1 MIDTVIL
8 SLPTTEAEILRR
20 SIDGTPA
27 WSLQGRKVAYD
38 TYIKEPLAEDLES
51 GLYFPKATA
60 FRRKGTNGFWSAS
73 LRIEFSA
80 PKLVYGNNIEEL
92 SEAQFDDVVVALDD
106 RLRRLGLTINVEQ
119 LKTASVRAVHYSKNI
134 EMQDGYSA
142 MYAIA
147 EISKINLNT
156 RFDLSRTRYMND
168 GQSLCMY
175 TRSHSFVIYD
185 KMADLL
191 RGKGKAIDMS
201 QTQKQ
206 DTLAAT
212 MKGRDVLRLEVRLS
226 EKRKM
231 NAVFRKAGF
240 AENPTFRDVFA
251 TDKSKAVLNH
261 YWQTTVAGN
270 GHILFAHAPTPKEVL
285 KYLLLAIP
293 GMGARQAIFLT
304 GLLLL
309 IRDGNG
315 IRELRTILTQYV
327 ANRTWYRIADEI
339 KATEASMAT
348 LQPRGWYGQIVSA
361 LSIYQPFQMGNE
373 CPDGVKLTV

>member
-8 SLPTTEAEILRR
+8 SMPTTEAEILRK
-20 SIDGTPA
+20 STDGTPA
-27 WSLQGRKVAYD
+27 WSLQSRKIAYD
-38 TYIKEPLAEDLES
+38 TYIKEPLAEDVES
-51 GLYFPKATA
+51 GLYFPKVTA
-60 FRRKGTNGFWSAS
+60 FRRKGSNGSWSAS
-73 LRIEFSA
+73 VRIEFSA
-80 PKLVYGNNIEEL
+80 PKLIYGNNIEEL
-92 SEAQFDDVVVALDD
+92 AEAQFDAVVAALND
-106 RLRRLGLTINVEQ
+106 RLQRLGLTIGAEQ
-119 LKTASVRAVHYSKNI
+119 LKTASVRAVHYSKNV

-185 KMADLL
+185 KVADLL
-191 RGKGKAIDMS
+191 RGKGKAIDVS

-206 DTLAAT
+206 SALATT
-212 MKGRDVLRLEVRLS
+212 MKGRDVLRFEVRLS

-231 NAVFRKAGF
+231 NTVLRKAGF

-261 YWQTTVAGN
+261 YWQTTVAGS
-270 GHILFAHAPTPKEVL
+270 GHVLFAHAPTPKEVL

-293 GMGARQAIFLT
+293 GIGAKRAIFLT

-315 IRELRTILTQYV
+315 IRELRAILTQYV
-327 ANRTWYRIADEI
+327 EDRTWYRIAGEI
-339 KATEASMAT
+339 KSTEASMTT

-361 LSIYQPFQMGNE
+361 LAIYKPFQMGAESSN
-373 CPDGVKLTV
+373 GVK